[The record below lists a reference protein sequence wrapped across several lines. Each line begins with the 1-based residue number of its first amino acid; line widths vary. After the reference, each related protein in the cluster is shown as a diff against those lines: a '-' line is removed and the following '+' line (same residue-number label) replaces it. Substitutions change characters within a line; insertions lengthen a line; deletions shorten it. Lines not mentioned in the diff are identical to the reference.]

1 MEKIVLDA
9 ASFVA
14 FLDLL
19 NQPPREL
26 LASREILSTPSV
38 LERASAPA
46 QKTLHGFNQ
55 GQAA

>member
-46 QKTLHGFNQ
+46 QKTHPWL
-55 GQAA
+55 